1 MSHKVYYMLSKEG
14 QKESLLA
21 GGDGKA
27 IQTIEVAQDGPFFK
41 EYLTYATVDSD
52 GETHLGVGCSRN
64 FLWNPVHTHYGVEE
78 VSMNYGTTCCPVY
91 VKTPQVCE
99 KTETVEFDA
108 VQDLGDILEWLNV
121 TKYRLI
127 DTKAQAEATVEA
139 LMLGVNEKVGQ
150 VIEKMAQDEMERA
163 AAVERQYLEE
173 EARKKAR
180 KEQESARRE
189 WVMEFG
195 SDHLQRGVK
204 AGHSCQR
211 QYVRERLAIELPE
224 YKLDFGDDVYTRE
237 RVCPS
242 VAALDELD
250 RVKGL
255 GFEARIVWIED
266 EQETSDY
273 YFRDGESVMVEKYLG
288 KYYAFK
294 WIKAD
299 RTTFTGKD

>member
-1 MSHKVYYMLSKEG
+1 MLSKEG
-14 QKESLLA
+14 QKKSLLS

-27 IQTIEVAQDGPFFK
+27 IQTIEVGQDGPFFK

-52 GETHLGVGCSRN
+52 GETHLGVGADRI

-78 VSMNYGTTCCPVY
+78 VSVNYGTTSTPVY
-91 VKTPQVCE
+91 VKTPQVVE
-99 KTETVEFDA
+99 RTETVEFDSL
-108 VQDLGDILEWLNV
+108 QDLSDILDWLNS
-121 TKYRLI
+121 TRYRLI
-127 DTKAQAEATVEA
+127 DTKAQAESLREA
-139 LMLGVNEKVGQ
+139 LMLGVDEKVGQ
-150 VIEKMAQDEMERA
+150 AIEKMAKDEMERA

-180 KEQESARRE
+180 KMEDDARRE

-211 QYVRERLAIELPE
+211 QYVRERLTIELPE

-273 YFRDGESVMVEKYLG
+273 FFRDGESVMIEKYLG

-294 WIKAD
+294 WIKTD
-299 RTTFTGKD
+299 RQTFIGKD